1 MGFRPADGPCLTH
14 SACGT
19 IMEPPAGRV
28 IHTREQLMSARKLSR
43 LVGFLFVLAVMLGV
57 VGTASAAVVE
67 HTTGSAAEAG
77 AGVGATLRMLDTV
90 WT

>member
-1 MGFRPADGPCLTH
+1 
-14 SACGT
+14 
-19 IMEPPAGRV
+19 
-28 IHTREQLMSARKLSR
+28 MSARKLSR

-67 HTTGSAAEAG
+67 YSTGSATEAG
-77 AGVGATLRMLDTV
+77 AGVGATLVLLDSH